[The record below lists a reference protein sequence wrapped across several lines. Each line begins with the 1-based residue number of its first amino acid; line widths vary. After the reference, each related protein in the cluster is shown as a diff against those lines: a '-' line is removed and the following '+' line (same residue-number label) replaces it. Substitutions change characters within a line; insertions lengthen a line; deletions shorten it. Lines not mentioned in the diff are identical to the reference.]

1 MFKAKVV
8 PYSCNQHNSKGT
20 TFTLKVNSLCFRVA
34 LHVPLPLDTEFAD
47 NFVSYMQTV
56 GNQSNSTVYLFA
68 NKFSSKTVAAPA
80 NAHKQVNLEHT
91 LFPNN
96 T

>member
-68 NKFSSKTVAAPA
+68 NNFTVAAPA
-80 NAHKQVNLEHT
+80 TAHKQVNLEHT

>member
-20 TFTLKVNSLCFRVA
+20 TFTLKVNSLCFRFA
-34 LHVPLPLDTEFAD
+34 LHVPLPLDTELAD
-47 NFVSYMQTV
+47 NLVSYMQTV

-68 NKFSSKTVAAPA
+68 NNFTVAAPA
-80 NAHKQVNLEHT
+80 TAHKKVNLEHT

>member
-20 TFTLKVNSLCFRVA
+20 TFTLKVNSLCFRFA
-34 LHVPLPLDTEFAD
+34 LHVPLPLDTELAD
-47 NFVSYMQTV
+47 NSVSYMQTV
-56 GNQSNSTVYLFA
+56 GNQSNSTIYLFA
-68 NKFSSKTVAAPA
+68 NNFTVAAPA
-80 NAHKQVNLEHT
+80 TAHKQVNLEHT